1 MSETKKKKIIV
12 VKAYKNTP
20 QKNIDSMNKLKD
32 LKINKS

>member
-1 MSETKKKKIIV
+1 MNKTKRKKIFI

-20 QKNIDSMNKLKD
+20 WKNMDSMNKLKD

>member
-1 MSETKKKKIIV
+1 MNETKRKKTII

-20 QKNIDSMNKLKD
+20 RKNIDSMNKLKD

>member
-1 MSETKKKKIIV
+1 MNETKRKKIII

-20 QKNIDSMNKLKD
+20 RKNIDSMNKLKD